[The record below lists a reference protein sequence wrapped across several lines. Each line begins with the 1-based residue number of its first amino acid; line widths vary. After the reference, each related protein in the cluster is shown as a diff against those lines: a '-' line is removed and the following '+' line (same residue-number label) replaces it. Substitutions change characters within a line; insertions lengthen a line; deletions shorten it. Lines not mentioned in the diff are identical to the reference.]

1 MKATRQGTTTGKD
14 TANNDQWEPF
24 CTTTDDKCG
33 LSVGQT
39 HRTGGLEAD
48 CLYCNCAIKQCIY
61 KLVRLCHKEQTIAT
75 SNRCNHHGRNR
86 RSRVLSHSTIN
97 NTTDNVDNN
106 RHRTN
111 CNKQKTIDTDSCQW
125 SVHEGRSQRDQR
137 QPHDVRRP
145 PSIVHRPPSA
155 ASATHTHTHTHTHT
169 PIDHNKETRP
179 DTKNTPGPDCL
190 RSFQRQLGSCSGSKN
205 RETSLTGVEPISP
218 FPSPPQI
225 VGEGNRRF
233 SLSLRRERET
243 ESLVATFSVSQ
254 RSTFVVRVR
263 VTVGTLGCDGLV

>member
-125 SVHEGRSQRDQR
+125 SVHEGRSRCDQR

-145 PSIVHRPPSA
+145 PSIVHRPLPLP
-155 ASATHTHTHTHTHT
+155 HTHTHTHAHEHT
-169 PIDHNKETRP
+169 DRPQQRDPTRHQKH
-179 DTKNTPGPDCL
+179 TRTGLFEIVSTPVGLLLGFEKQRDQL
-190 RSFQRQLGSCSGSKN
+190 DRSRANLPVSLPSANCRR
-205 RETSLTGVEPISP
+205 REPTILSLSP
-218 FPSPPQI
+218 ERERDRI
-225 VGEGNRRF
+225 VGCHFLGVAAVDFRR
-233 SLSLRRERET
+233 S
-243 ESLVATFSVSQ
+243 
-254 RSTFVVRVR
+254 
-263 VTVGTLGCDGLV
+263 C